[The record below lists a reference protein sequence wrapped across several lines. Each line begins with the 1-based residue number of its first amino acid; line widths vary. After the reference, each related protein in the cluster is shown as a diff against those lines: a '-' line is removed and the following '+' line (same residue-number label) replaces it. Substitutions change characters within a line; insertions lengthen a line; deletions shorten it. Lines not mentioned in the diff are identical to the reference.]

1 MEAVC
6 PSAHLGVPIEDIFYP
21 LLNNAFCFVS
31 GIVIHKAAKLGLCSH
46 PFYLCLGSDLSH
58 VTKDVNAM

>member
-6 PSAHLGVPIEDIFYP
+6 PSANLGVPIEEIFYP

-31 GIVIHKAAKLGLCSH
+31 GIIIYKGAKLGLRSH

-58 VTKDVNAM
+58 VTEDVNAM